1 MFPPDTNMTAKELIA
16 ELEDILER
24 RDGEDLAVRFDYD
37 FVSPY
42 GIEQVSLL
50 EDMEVEEDMVVLQ
63 SPECLMALEQYD
75 IGIKMPNDPTLN

>member
-1 MFPPDTNMTAKELIA
+1 VKTLQCVSIP
-16 ELEDILER
+16 IL
-24 RDGEDLAVRFDYD
+24 
-37 FVSPY
+37 SPIY

-50 EDMEVEEDMVVLQ
+50 EDMETEEDMVVLQ